1 MDGAQEFIKE
11 IQMTNLNTVLS
22 PTSNDVK
29 KFPQVSD
36 AVALRLDPSESGSVP
51 DTCAPLDPTP
61 THIVKISYGGMRFLH
76 ESAMDA
82 NDNVY
87 LSLYLPLADQT
98 VQLNSRVV
106 SCGEEKTP
114 SARRYHK
121 PYFVQV
127 EFQNIDEHVHQLL
140 KNHINDVLAKTGNE
154 QISCIYN

>member
-36 AVALRLDPSESGSVP
+36 AVALRLDPSEPANKPG
-51 DTCAPLDPTP
+51 TCIPLDPAP
-61 THIVKISYGGMRFLH
+61 THIVKLSYGGMRFLH
-76 ESAMDA
+76 DDVL
-82 NDNVY
+82 NTDDNVN

-106 SCGEEKTP
+106 TCGEQKSP
-114 SARRYHK
+114 SNRPYEK

-127 EFQNIDEHVHQLL
+127 EFKNINEQVHLLL
-140 KNHINDVLAKTGNE
+140 KNHIDDILAKTGTE
-154 QISCIYN
+154 HTSYMYC

>member
-1 MDGAQEFIKE
+1 
-11 IQMTNLNTVLS
+11 MTNLNAALS
-22 PTSNDVK
+22 PTNKDTRHY
-29 KFPQVSD
+29 PQVSY
-36 AVALRLDPSESGSVP
+36 AVALRLDPSESVSVP

-76 ESAMDA
+76 ESAMDT
-82 NDNVY
+82 NDNVN

-98 VQLNSRVV
+98 IQLNSRVV
-106 SCGEEKTP
+106 ICGEEKTP
-114 SARRYHK
+114 SARRYLK

>member
-36 AVALRLDPSESGSVP
+36 AVALRLDPSEPANNPG
-51 DTCAPLDPTP
+51 TCIPLDPAP
-61 THIVKISYGGMRFLH
+61 THIVKLSYGGMRFLH
-76 ESAMDA
+76 DDVL
-82 NDNVY
+82 NTDDNVN

-106 SCGEEKTP
+106 TCGEQKSP
-114 SARRYHK
+114 SNRPYEK
-121 PYFVQV
+121 PYCVQV
-127 EFQNIDEHVHQLL
+127 EFKNINEQVHLLL
-140 KNHINDVLAKTGNE
+140 KNHIDDILAKTGTE
-154 QISCIYN
+154 HTSYMYC

>member
-36 AVALRLDPSESGSVP
+36 AVALRLDPSEPANKPG
-51 DTCAPLDPTP
+51 TCIPLDPAP
-61 THIVKISYGGMRFLH
+61 THIVKLSYGGMRFLH
-76 ESAMDA
+76 DDVL
-82 NDNVY
+82 NTDDNVN

-98 VQLNSRVV
+98 IQLNSRVIT
-106 SCGEEKTP
+106 CGEEKT
-114 SARRYHK
+114 STRRPYEK

-127 EFQNIDEHVHQLL
+127 EFQNVNEQVHLLL
-140 KNHINDVLAKTGNE
+140 KNHIDNVRAKTGTE
-154 QISCIYN
+154 QMSYMYC